1 VTSYLAALR
10 GAAGDVERTRLLD
23 GVTVQETHFFR
34 NAPQMEA
41 LRSRVLPDLMRRAAR
56 RKRPLT
62 IWSAGCSTGEE
73 AYTVAMLALELS
85 ATSGPAGLPPRIV
98 ATDIST
104 EAVRTAREATYRGRS
119 IATMPPGSSE
129 RWLKARPPVAGCCA
143 TRCAGSSTSGSTTSS
158 VTRHRSGPARST
170 SSSAAT

>member
-1 VTSYLAALR
+1 MSAQLSDTDFAAVRDYLAKTAGLVFDENRRAGLAVVVADRLRASGARGVVSYLASLR
-10 GAAGDVERTRLLD
+10 GASGEVERTRLLD

-73 AYTVAMLALELS
+73 AYTVAMLTLELS
-85 ATSGPAGLPPRIV
+85 ATSGPAALAPRIV

-104 EAVRTAREATYRGRS
+104 
-119 IATMPPGSSE
+119 
-129 RWLKARPPVAGCCA
+129 
-143 TRCAGSSTSGSTTSS
+143 
-158 VTRHRSGPARST
+158 
-170 SSSAAT
+170 